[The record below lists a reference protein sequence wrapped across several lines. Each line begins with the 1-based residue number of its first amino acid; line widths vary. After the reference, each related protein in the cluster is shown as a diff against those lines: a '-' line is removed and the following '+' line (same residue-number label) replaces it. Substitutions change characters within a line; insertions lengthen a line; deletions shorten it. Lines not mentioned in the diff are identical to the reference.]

1 MTDIREFDRRALKTT
16 ESIVN
21 RVDARWLG
29 RPTPCTEWT
38 LGQLL
43 AHMVGQNH
51 GFAAVARGETSDL
64 GVWADRPVGADPAGT
79 FSASAADVTEAF
91 AADGM
96 LDRELWL
103 PEIRRGGLFPAR
115 LAVGFHFLD
124 YVVHGWDVAVSIGVR
139 AEFDADLLEAVL
151 PLAEQ
156 VPGGGSRRREGA
168 PFGPELDGAE
178 GGSTLDRILIM
189 LGRSPDWPN

>member
-1 MTDIREFDRRALKTT
+1 MTDIRELDRRALKTT
-16 ESIVN
+16 QSIVD

-29 RPTPCTEWT
+29 RSTPCTEWT

-51 GFAAVARGETSDL
+51 GFAAAARGETSDL
-64 GVWADRPVGADPAGT
+64 GVWADRPVGADPAGAFAAT
-79 FSASAADVTEAF
+79 AADVTEAF

-115 LAVGFHFLD
+115 QAVAFHFLD
-124 YVVHGWDVAVSIGVR
+124 YVVHGWDVAVSIGAR
-139 AEFDADLLEAVL
+139 SEFDADLLQAVL
-151 PLAEQ
+151 PIAEQ
-156 VPGGGSRRREGA
+156 VPGGVSRSREGA
-168 PFGPELDGAE
+168 AFGPEVDEA
-178 GGSTLDRILIM
+178 GGESTLDRILIT
-189 LGRSPDWPN
+189 LGRSPAWPN

>member
-1 MTDIREFDRRALKTT
+1 MTDIRELDRRALKTT
-16 ESIVN
+16 QSIVD

-38 LGQLL
+38 LAQLL

-64 GVWADRPVGADPAGT
+64 GVWADRPVGADPAAA
-79 FSASAADVTEAF
+79 FAASVADVTDAF

-96 LDRELWL
+96 LERELWL
-103 PEIRRGGLFPAR
+103 PEIRRGGRFPAR
-115 LAVGFHFLD
+115 QAVAFHFLD
-124 YVVHGWDVAVSIGVR
+124 YVVHGWDVAVSIGAQ

-151 PLAEQ
+151 PMAEQ
-156 VPGGGSRRREGA
+156 VPGGVSRQREGA
-168 PFGPELDGAE
+168 AFGPEVDGVE
-178 GGSTLDRILIM
+178 GESTLDRVLIT
-189 LGRSPDWPN
+189 LGRSPSWPN